1 MTTRTTTDQAK
12 ALGELTYRKLRG
24 VVSTCPYEREEL
36 RQAWHEGYCAAK
48 NNRQAVPKESEDKD
62 YWKPFKE
69 QNRG

>member
-24 VVSTCPYEREEL
+24 VVSTCPYITEEL
-36 RQAWHEGYCAAK
+36 RAAWWQGYHASK
-48 NNRQAVPKESEDKD
+48 NNRQAVPVESDDKD

-69 QNRG
+69 SK